1 MKNIK
6 QLVGTAVGVAAIAFT
21 SVLGASSATAVEE
34 PQAAAEVAATKAS
47 SDMGPAIV
55 DECPAAR
62 FCFYIFQNY
71 YIPPSGN
78 PYGYRLAYASA
89 GRASFAGQ
97 PAAGGGTFVSNVESV
112 DNNTGLRICLYNSGS
127 SLIAGI
133 PAGQERYTL
142 GSVNNLAAG
151 WRAVASTVCPPN
163 YVDD

>member
-1 MKNIK
+1 MKITK
-6 QLVGTAVGVAAIAFT
+6 KLVGTAIGVAAVALT
-21 SVLGASSATAVEE
+21 ALVSASSATAVEE
-34 PQAAAEVAATKAS
+34 PQAVAQVAATA
-47 SDMGPAIV
+47 MGPAIV
-55 DECPAAR
+55 DECPSAR
-62 FCFYIFQNY
+62 FCFYINQNY
-71 YIPPSGN
+71 YLPPSGN
-78 PYGYRLAYASA
+78 PFGYRLAYASA

-112 DNNTGLRICLYNSGS
+112 DNNTGLRICLYNGGS

-142 GSVNNLAAG
+142 GTVNNLAAG

>member
-1 MKNIK
+1 MKTIK
-6 QLVGTAVGVAAIAFT
+6 KFVGTAVGVAAIALS
-21 SVLGASSATAVEE
+21 SVVAASPATAVEE
-34 PQAAAEVAATKAS
+34 RQAVAPVAATPDATE
-47 SDMGPAIV
+47 MGPEIV

-89 GRASFAGQ
+89 GRGSFAGQ
-97 PAAGGGTFVSNVESV
+97 PAAGGGTFVNNIESV

-142 GSVNNLAAG
+142 GTVNNLAAAY
-151 WRAVASTVCPPN
+151 RAVTTATCPPN